1 MHCNGRCGRVATVPS
16 RLNQLRLLER
26 EYYLKRKAM
35 LQAEHRKS
43 TFDFDYGI
51 LVGQLMQIQ
60 DKINYREHKEGKV
73 GFDL

>member
-1 MHCNGRCGRVATVPS
+1 MTS

-26 EYYLKRKAM
+26 EYDMKRKAM
-35 LQAEHRKS
+35 LQAEHRQS

-60 DKINYREHKEGKV
+60 DEINYREHKEQ
-73 GFDL
+73 

>member
-1 MHCNGRCGRVATVPS
+1 MTS

-26 EYYLKRKAM
+26 ECNLKRKAM
-35 LQAEHRKS
+35 LQVEHRRS

-60 DKINYREHKEGKV
+60 DEINYREHKEQ
-73 GFDL
+73 